1 MSSLRAQVAEI
12 IAANP
17 SQMPG
22 QIAAELG
29 VTEFDVV
36 ANLPQEMVTV
46 MPRAELDNLMADLP
60 EWGNMTTIVS
70 VAGSIFEFKGS
81 FPMGKVGHGYY
92 NLVTK
97 GDGLHGHLKLDNVAE
112 VALVSKPFM
121 GSESHS
127 IQFFD
132 GDGAIVFKIYLG
144 RDRKRVLLADQVE
157 RFTALRNQF
166 S

>member
-12 IAANP
+12 IAVNP

>member
-17 SQMPG
+17 NQMPG
-22 QIAAELG
+22 HIAAELG

-36 ANLPQEMVTV
+36 ANLPEEMVTV

-60 EWGNMTTIVS
+60 DWGNMTTIVS
-70 VAGSIFEFKGS
+70 VAGSIFEFKGN

-157 RFTALRNQF
+157 RFTALRSQF